1 MVRSPEKT
9 VYSLGEA
16 SYSLPT
22 SVDNVKHS
30 NEKDLVRLG

>member
-22 SVDNVKHS
+22 AAANV

>member
-22 SVDNVKHS
+22 AAANVKYS